1 MSLILFCCFF
11 LSVLSVTGM
20 PGSIAQEVVSG
31 NFQNEPLKEV
41 LKELK
46 SQTGVYFMYNTTEID
61 ADVRVSVTFEKENL
75 ETALNKI
82 LSGLPYT
89 YRRMNDYFLII
100 PERTMVQD
108 SVKKS
113 VTVRG
118 LVHDER
124 KLPLPGVTVRIKGSS
139 IGTVTDVK
147 GEFKI
152 DLPELKNVM
161 LIFSFIGMETLE
173 LKADTVM
180 NIVMKE
186 EAQAVDEVVVT
197 GYQQIER
204 RQLTSSVISVTG
216 ESLLEG
222 AAISLDQMLQGKLAG
237 VTVLQA
243 TSTPGAAPKIRIR
256 GSSSITGNREPV
268 WVVDGVILDEPVSI
282 PAEELNSLDRINL
295 IGNAISFLNPE
306 DIERVD
312 ILKDASATAIYG
324 TKAANGVIVITTKK
338 GKRGAPS
345 FSYTMSMSLM
355 SPPNN
360 KNMERMNSAERIE
373 MSEEMQE
380 RGLEYNGFKPSH
392 VAYEGALM
400 DLWDKKITYKG
411 CGKSHLFRLTS
422 MLKAIIFRT
431 LY

>member
-20 PGSIAQEVVSG
+20 PGSVAQEVVSG
-31 NFQNEPLKEV
+31 NFQNEPLKDV

-360 KNMERMNSAERIE
+360 KNMERMNSAECIE
-373 MSEEMQE
+373 MSEEM
-380 RGLEYNGFKPSH
+380 
-392 VAYEGALM
+392 
-400 DLWDKKITYKG
+400 
-411 CGKSHLFRLTS
+411 
-422 MLKAIIFRT
+422 
-431 LY
+431 